1 MTLPDAKK
9 AAREIAGADMHVV
22 SYRNVWGFFG
32 SSDRELQAV
41 FITKDNASTERSGI
55 FLDKGEEG
63 RFTEYATGR
72 SVPANAVFGKAFFDE
87 DPALFAKCG
96 PASVPAVDR
105 IESLLHESEKRLT
118 AHGLPAGALV
128 MLYDIANC
136 EDSDR
141 ETDFS
146 RRIFLYVSGAAW
158 HLSFDN
164 QHAAPFPEQV
174 SACSVFHPQSPHPA
188 ASRRSEPQVP

>member
-1 MTLPDAKK
+1 MTLPDAKN

-63 RFTEYATGR
+63 RFTEY
-72 SVPANAVFGKAFFDE
+72 
-87 DPALFAKCG
+87 
-96 PASVPAVDR
+96 
-105 IESLLHESEKRLT
+105 
-118 AHGLPAGALV
+118 GLPAGALV

-136 EDSDR
+136 ADDEAAALLRLTVLKNYLIRTEKRISA
-141 ETDFS
+141 EEFS
-146 RRIFLYVSGAAW
+146 YMCQELLGI
-158 HLSFDN
+158 
-164 QHAAPFPEQV
+164 
-174 SACSVFHPQSPHPA
+174 
-188 ASRRSEPQVP
+188 

>member
-1 MTLPDAKK
+1 MTLPDAKN

-63 RFTEYATGR
+63 RFTEYATGK

-87 DPALFAKCG
+87 DPALFAECG
-96 PASVPAVDR
+96 PASAPAVDR
-105 IESLLHESEKRLT
+105 IGSLLHESKKRLT

-136 EDSDR
+136 EDDEAAALLRLTVLRNYLIRTEKRISA
-141 ETDFS
+141 EEFS
-146 RRIFLYVSGAAW
+146 YMCQELLGI
-158 HLSFDN
+158 
-164 QHAAPFPEQV
+164 
-174 SACSVFHPQSPHPA
+174 
-188 ASRRSEPQVP
+188 

>member
-1 MTLPDAKK
+1 MTLPDAKN

-32 SSDRELQAV
+32 SSDCETQAV
-41 FITKDNASTERSGI
+41 FITKDNVSTERTGI

-63 RFTEYATGR
+63 RFTEYATGK
-72 SVPANAVFGKAFFDE
+72 SVPANAVFE
-87 DPALFAKCG
+87 DPALFAECG

-136 EDSDR
+136 EDDEAAALLRLTVLRNYLIRTEKRISA
-141 ETDFS
+141 EEFS
-146 RRIFLYVSGAAW
+146 YMCQELFRL
-158 HLSFDN
+158 
-164 QHAAPFPEQV
+164 
-174 SACSVFHPQSPHPA
+174 
-188 ASRRSEPQVP
+188 

>member
-1 MTLPDAKK
+1 MTLPEAKN

-22 SYRNVWGFFG
+22 SYRNVWGGGF
-32 SSDRELQAV
+32 SDCETQAV
-41 FITKDNASTERSGI
+41 FITKDNVSTERSGI

-72 SVPANAVFGKAFFDE
+72 SVPANAVFGKTFFDE
-87 DPALFAKCG
+87 DPALFAECS

-136 EDSDR
+136 EDDEAAALRLTVLRNYLIRTEKRISA
-141 ETDFS
+141 EAFS
-146 RRIFLYVSGAAW
+146 YMCQELFRL
-158 HLSFDN
+158 
-164 QHAAPFPEQV
+164 
-174 SACSVFHPQSPHPA
+174 
-188 ASRRSEPQVP
+188 

>member
-1 MTLPDAKK
+1 MTLPDAKN

-72 SVPANAVFGKAFFDE
+72 SVPANAVFGKASASSSSSLAKPFSMRI
-87 DPALFAKCG
+87 PLF
-96 PASVPAVDR
+96 SQSAVR
-105 IESLLHESEKRLT
+105 
-118 AHGLPAGALV
+118 
-128 MLYDIANC
+128 
-136 EDSDR
+136 
-141 ETDFS
+141 
-146 RRIFLYVSGAAW
+146 
-158 HLSFDN
+158 HLS
-164 QHAAPFPEQV
+164 PPLTE
-174 SACSVFHPQSPHPA
+174 
-188 ASRRSEPQVP
+188 

>member
-1 MTLPDAKK
+1 MTLPDAKN

-32 SSDRELQAV
+32 FSDCETQAV
-41 FITKDNASTERSGI
+41 FITKDNVSTERSGI

-63 RFTEYATGR
+63 LFTEYATGR

-87 DPALFAKCG
+87 DPALFAECD
-96 PASVPAVDR
+96 PASMPAADR
-105 IESLLHESEKRLT
+105 IESLLQESKKRLT

-136 EDSDR
+136 EDD
-141 ETDFS
+141 E
-146 RRIFLYVSGAAW
+146 AAA
-158 HLSFDN
+158 LLRLTVLRN
-164 QHAAPFPEQV
+164 YLIQTEKQI
-174 SACSVFHPQSPHPA
+174 SAEEFAYMYQELF
-188 ASRRSEPQVP
+188 RL

>member
-1 MTLPDAKK
+1 MTLPDAKN

-63 RFTEYATGR
+63 RFTEYATGK

-87 DPALFAKCG
+87 DPALFAECG
-96 PASVPAVDR
+96 PAAVPAVDR
-105 IESLLHESEKRLT
+105 IGSLLHESEKRLT

-136 EDSDR
+136 EDDEAAALLRLTVLRNYLIQTEKRISA
-141 ETDFS
+141 EEFS
-146 RRIFLYVSGAAW
+146 YMCQELLGI
-158 HLSFDN
+158 
-164 QHAAPFPEQV
+164 
-174 SACSVFHPQSPHPA
+174 
-188 ASRRSEPQVP
+188 

>member
-1 MTLPDAKK
+1 MTLPEAKK

-41 FITKDNASTERSGI
+41 FITKDNVSTERSGI

-63 RFTEYATGR
+63 RFTEYATG
-72 SVPANAVFGKAFFDE
+72 KAFFDE
-87 DPALFAKCG
+87 DPALFAKCDS
-96 PASVPAVDR
+96 ASVPAVDR

-136 EDSDR
+136 EDDEAAALLRLTVLRNYLIRTEKRISAK
-141 ETDFS
+141 EFS
-146 RRIFLYVSGAAW
+146 YMCQELLGI
-158 HLSFDN
+158 
-164 QHAAPFPEQV
+164 
-174 SACSVFHPQSPHPA
+174 
-188 ASRRSEPQVP
+188 